1 MFPTAVRILL
11 LRLLEVNVDGGVGIR
26 FSAFQSLCEHGRVDV
41 PRFLWSPLGLAAM
54 VVVRRHRPASRLG
67 TCPVSQN

>member
-1 MFPTAVRILL
+1 MFPAAVRVLL
-11 LRLLEVNVDGGVGIR
+11 LRLLEVNVDGGVGIG

-41 PRFLWSPLGLAAM
+41 PRFRGFAAM
-54 VVVRRHRPASRLG
+54 VVVRRHRPAGRFG